1 MREILFRGLHRRKGE
16 KVRLDGSPVESVWV
30 YGGYCQYNEERGIIY
45 QTTPDIHKYPVY
57 AETVGQYTGLQDKN
71 GKRIFEGDIL
81 KNVFGEY
88 GIVEYSDNFFY
99 VRKAMVNDYSPECFS
114 SSKVVGNIYDNPEL
128 VREKR
133 LDWRK

>member
-1 MREILFRGLHRRKGE
+1 MRKILFRGQSE
-16 KVRLDGSPVESVWV
+16 IDGDWLYGLYVEIMERSPI
-30 YGGYCQYNEERGIIY
+30 GYSIIPVIQDLKFGINEPIY
-45 QTTPDIHKYPVY
+45 KR
-57 AETVGQYTGLQDKN
+57 TVGQYVGIEDSTGN
-71 GKRIFEGDIL
+71 RIFEGDIL

-88 GIVEYSDNFFY
+88 GIVECSDNFFY
-99 VRKAMVNDYSPECFS
+99 IRKALTNDYSPECFS

>member
-1 MREILFRGLHRRKGE
+1 MRKILFRGQSKIDRR
-16 KVRLDGSPVESVWV
+16 WV
-30 YGGYCQYNEERGIIY
+30 YGCWDYGWYTRAKGYSIIRDLELGIRE
-45 QTTPDIHKYPVY
+45 PVY
-57 AETVGQYTGLQDKN
+57 KETLGQYVGIEDSTGNK
-71 GKRIFEGDIL
+71 IFEGDIL

-99 VRKAMVNDYSPECFS
+99 IRKALVNEYSSVCFS

-128 VREKR
+128 VKEKR